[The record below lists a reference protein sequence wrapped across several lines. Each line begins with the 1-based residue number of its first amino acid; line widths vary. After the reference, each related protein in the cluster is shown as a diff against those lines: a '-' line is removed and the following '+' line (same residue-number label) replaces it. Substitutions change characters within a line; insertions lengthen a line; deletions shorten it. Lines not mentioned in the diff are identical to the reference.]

1 MKKIAIRSIAAFAL
15 VASVGFSVPAVAWA
29 SGSSPSTGATTA
41 VATPWTTWHATWVTY
56 VQGLKSINASFRSS
70 VQSARTTLQ
79 AALAAATDKAEK
91 QAAVAAFEVSVE
103 AALNARV
110 TAITAAGDPPP
121 PPAGYNG
128 TAYVDGI
135 QSANIAFRASVTA
148 AQTTLSAALASAT
161 NGQDARTARLT
172 YEQTVGAA
180 IVARSTALLALG
192 PPPTDPG
199 QLS

>member
-1 MKKIAIRSIAAFAL
+1 
-15 VASVGFSVPAVAWA
+15 
-29 SGSSPSTGATTA
+29 
-41 VATPWTTWHATWVTY
+41 
-56 VQGLKSINASFRSS
+56 VQG
-70 VQSARTTLQ
+70 ARTTLQ

-161 NGQDARTARLT
+161 TGQDARTARLT

>member
-15 VASVGFSVPAVAWA
+15 IASVGISVPAVAFA
-29 SGSSPSTGATTA
+29 SSSTPSTGATTTTA
-41 VATPWTTWHATWVTY
+41 WTTWHATWVTY
-56 VQGLKSINASFRSS
+56 VQGLKSINATHRSS
-70 VQSARTTLQ
+70 MQGARTTLQ
-79 AALAAATDKAEK
+79 AALAAATSKAEK
-91 QAAVAAFEVSVE
+91 HAAIAAFQVSVE

-128 TAYVDGI
+128 TTYVDGI

-148 AQTTLSAALASAT
+148 AQTALSAALASAT
-161 NGQDARTARLT
+161 TGQEARTAHLT
-172 YEQTVGAA
+172 YEQTVGTA
-180 IVARSTALLALG
+180 IVTRSTALLALG
-192 PPPTDPG
+192 APPADPG